1 MECYYYK
8 IINETNSPILKN
20 VDLTVILMMENSN
33 RFKDDPFI
41 LNLSKKTIIQY
52 NKGFRACKK
61 PFGINEV
68 KRDVVYTYYKAFE
81 YTKNYNNV
89 IFLEEDAEVLY
100 YTRSHY
106 SKVDEY
112 ISKNKFNIFT
122 FATNGIFTKI
132 NDDFYSVDMMRS
144 AQALIISKDERL
156 KLAKRMKDNNFEGET
171 DATYFD
177 KRCITY
183 KYPLIVQLFPET
195 ENFNS
200 WTGNKYV
207 NKLGITLAGVDHD
220 KSGWEIIYTCSKLRG
235 YFKLIVLLIY
245 DILLIFYRK

>member
-1 MECYYYK
+1 MDCYYYK
-8 IINETNSPILKN
+8 TINETNSPILKN

-33 RFKDDPFI
+33 RFKYDPFI
-41 LNLSKKTIIQY
+41 LNLSKKTVIQY

-61 PFGINEV
+61 PFDINEV

-81 YTKNYNNV
+81 YTQTYNNV
-89 IFLEEDAEVLY
+89 VFLEEDAEILY

-106 SKVDEY
+106 DKIDEY
-112 ISKNKFNIFT
+112 ISKNEFSIFT
-122 FATNGIFTKI
+122 FASNGIFTKI
-132 NDDFYSVDMMRS
+132 DNDFYSVDMMRA
-144 AQALIISKDERL
+144 AQAQIISKDERL

-177 KRCITY
+177 GKVITY

-200 WTGNKYV
+200 WSGNKYI
-207 NKLGITLAGVDHD
+207 NKLGIILSGVDRD
-220 KSGWEIIYTCSKLRG
+220 KSGWEIIYMCSKLRG
-235 YFKLIVLLIY
+235 QLNIIY
-245 DILLIFYRK
+245 IMIFMILLIFYRK

>member
-8 IINETNSPILKN
+8 TLNETDSPILKN

-33 RFKDDPFI
+33 RFKNDPFI
-41 LNLSKKTIIQY
+41 LNLSKKTVIQY

-61 PFGINEV
+61 PFGIKEV

-106 SKVDEY
+106 DKIDEY

-122 FATNGIFTKI
+122 FATYGIFTKI

-156 KLAKRMKDNNFEGET
+156 NLEKRMKDNNFEGET

-183 KYPLIVQLFPET
+183 KHPLIVQLFPET

-200 WTGNKYV
+200 WSGNKYS
-207 NKLGITLAGVDHD
+207 NKLGITLSGVEHD
-220 KSGWEIIYTCSKLRG
+220 KSGWEIIYMCSKLRG
-235 YFKLIVLLIY
+235 YFKFIVLLIY